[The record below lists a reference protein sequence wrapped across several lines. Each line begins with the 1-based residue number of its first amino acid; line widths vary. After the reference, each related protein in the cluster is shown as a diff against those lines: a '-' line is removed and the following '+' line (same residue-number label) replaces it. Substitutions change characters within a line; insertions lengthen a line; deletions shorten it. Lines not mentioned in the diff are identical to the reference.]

1 MVTTDD
7 LDITE
12 NEIRFRVQ
20 NPDKFSKFRYKE
32 ITEGVSIVVGKLKDT
47 DKWETQAY
55 RFNRETF
62 SPSEATEWLNKHD
75 IKYEASRLFNFK
87 NLTWKMP
94 IHAQVVETPEEL
106 KSVFPHLKVI
116 SITGTAIDDTINANE
131 WSLSKDELPEVA
143 QQLIG
148 KQLTINHSP
157 NIEDVMGKITDT
169 KTFDNHV
176 DFTAEIMTEDSNVL
190 VPILSGNVDSV
201 SIEADAESS
210 CSVCGKNYIG
220 SLKPCRCSE
229 SHPVIRN
236 VKVERLS
243 IVANPAY
250 KNTKFVP
257 VNFAAAI
264 KNKLNEG
271 DEFSMEKTNT
281 VKVAEEEKVED
292 VTPKDSVLLK
302 EGIDE
307 LKKLLGEAI
316 PLLKK
321 FGEKKAEEEEKE
333 PEEKKEDEDKTA
345 EKKETSKKIKAS
357 TDKTKS
363 MALVDT
369 SHDNTPPKEVVEKIA
384 SKDTTQWMAE
394 LINGRKRMDNNGG
407 N

>member
-20 NPDKFSKFRYKE
+20 PPDRFEKFRYKE
-32 ITEGVSIVVGKLKDT
+32 ITEGVSIVVGKLKDS

-55 RFNRETF
+55 RFNKEKY
-62 SPSEATEWLNKHD
+62 SPSEAVGWLNKHD
-75 IKYEASRLFNFK
+75 VKYEASKLFNFK

-94 IHAQVVETPEEL
+94 IKAQVVETPQEL
-106 KSVFPHLKVI
+106 KSVFPNLKVI
-116 SITGTAIDDTINANE
+116 SITGTAIDDTVNANE

-143 QQLIG
+143 NQLIG

-157 NIEDVMGKITDT
+157 NIEDVMGRITDT
-169 KTFDNHV
+169 KTHDNHV
-176 DFTAEIMTEDSNVL
+176 DFTAEIMTEDSNIL

-220 SLKPCRCSE
+220 SLKPCKCSDA
-229 SHPVIRN
+229 HPVIRN

-250 KNTKFVP
+250 ANTKFVP

-271 DEFSMEKTNT
+271 GEIMEKTMDENK
-281 VKVAEEEKVED
+281 KVSAEEKSKED
-292 VTPKDSVLLK
+292 VLK
-302 EGIDE
+302 ADIDE
-307 LKKLLGEAI
+307 LKKLLGETI
-316 PLLKK
+316 SSLKK
-321 FGEKKAEEEEKE
+321 FGEKKAEEEKE
-333 PEEKKEDEDKTA
+333 PEEEEEEEEEKVT
-345 EKKETSKKIKAS
+345 EKKKTSKKIAS
-357 TDKTKS
+357 VDKTKS
-363 MALVDT
+363 MSMVDT
-369 SHDNTPPKEVVEKIA
+369 SHDNIPPAEMEKMKA
-384 SKDTTQWMAE
+384 NKNPDQWMAE
-394 LINGRKRMDNNGG
+394 IIDGRKRMDGG
-407 N
+407 S